1 MHLQSEHIPLAVNF
15 TSKAQMSVEICISLF
30 LFHLY
35 CVTFAGQIFYEYRIT
50 KDFHDFIF
58 CLQNF

>member
-15 TSKAQMSVEICISLF
+15 TSKAQMNVEICTSLY

-35 CVTFAGQIFYEYRIT
+35 YITFAGQILHEYFMS
-50 KDFHDFIF
+50 KDFRDCIF
-58 CLQNF
+58 LQNV

>member
-15 TSKAQMSVEICISLF
+15 TSKAQMSVEICTSLY

-35 CVTFAGQIFYEYRIT
+35 YITFAGQILHE
-50 KDFHDFIF
+50 
-58 CLQNF
+58 